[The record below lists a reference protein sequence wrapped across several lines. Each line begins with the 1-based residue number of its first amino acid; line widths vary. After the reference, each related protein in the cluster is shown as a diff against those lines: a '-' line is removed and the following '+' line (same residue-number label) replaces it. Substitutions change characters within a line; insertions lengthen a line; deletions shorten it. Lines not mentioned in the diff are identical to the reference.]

1 MKVTN
6 TPRLESA
13 KKPAAKVEID
23 KAAEIVSIGGGYYE
37 LPDGRSI
44 RGKKAA
50 LKALGQL

>member
-23 KAAEIVSIGGGYYE
+23 KASDIVAIGGGYYE
-37 LPDGRSI
+37 LPDGRRV

-50 LKALGQL
+50 LEALA